1 LRQRL
6 DVDSEE
12 YTRFLAN
19 AEQVTRFVAEHRPAE
34 RGIVIFS
41 DKDGGLFWFRGLN
54 IPLRSTA
61 HWEQSIFVQPL
72 LEALD
77 EYELYAVALI
87 DHNCARLFT
96 VHLGEIR
103 EHGEISV
110 NAEMHRT
117 KTAGTDHWRS
127 QTRFQHKVEEHLRW
141 HVRQVAEAI
150 SQLETTSGFDRLLLA
165 GPTEVRSLLYEKLP
179 ARLRRKV
186 IGCISLPMET
196 SKEQILSASL
206 EIERAVERE
215 DELRL
220 VDRLLTAAAKGK
232 RAVIGLEGV
241 LSALQEGRMR
251 RLVYAEG
258 YVPAGNLR
266 AQYGTLALRARESS
280 HGNVVAADNLMDPV
294 VDLVVAADGDVE
306 AVQGEAASLLNER
319 AGGIG
324 AFLWF

>member
-1 LRQRL
+1 
-6 DVDSEE
+6 
-12 YTRFLAN
+12 
-19 AEQVTRFVAEHRPAE
+19 
-34 RGIVIFS
+34 
-41 DKDGGLFWFRGLN
+41 
-54 IPLRSTA
+54 
-61 HWEQSIFVQPL
+61 
-72 LEALD
+72 
-77 EYELYAVALI
+77 
-87 DHNCARLFT
+87 
-96 VHLGEIR
+96 
-103 EHGEISV
+103 
-110 NAEMHRT
+110 
-117 KTAGTDHWRS
+117 
-127 QTRFQHKVEEHLRW
+127 
-141 HVRQVAEAI
+141 
-150 SQLETTSGFDRLLLA
+150 
-165 GPTEVRSLLYEKLP
+165 
-179 ARLRRKV
+179 V

-294 VDLVVAADGDVE
+294 VDLVVAANGDVE